1 MSIFFYLVFCLF
13 FVSGCAL
20 LAHENDSQTAL
31 AAAMQVSAAEAEN
44 AADFSE
50 PTESS
55 GAADHRLTAASKV
68 LNREEIRLL
77 QAQLKASGFDP
88 GPLDGILGLKTRSAL
103 SRLQSSCANLK
114 DVVENL
120 DAGLVQ
126 QQTVTQATIT
136 SAPPAKVSSSEEIR
150 LLQMRLKDSGFDAG
164 PIDGVRGLKTRAAL
178 LRLQSSCALLN
189 SLPQTLDVD
198 FQTAER
204 PPSRPVADI
213 RAEPDR
219 VIAVDSQTPSK
230 QEIQTVQS
238 RLKDAGFDPGPAD
251 GILGPRTTRAL
262 QQFRNS
268 YGAVNLRKLSSGI
281 GLKLDY

>member
-1 MSIFFYLVFCLF
+1 LVFSLF

-20 LAHENDSQTAL
+20 LAGENDSQTGVAV
-31 AAAMQVSAAEAEN
+31 AMQDSASGAEN

-68 LNREEIRLL
+68 LNREEVRLL
-77 QAQLKASGFDP
+77 QAQLKASGFEP
-88 GPLDGILGLKTRSAL
+88 GPVDGILGLKTRSAL
-103 SRLQSSCANLK
+103 RRLQSSCVNLK
-114 DVVENL
+114 DVVESL
-120 DAGLVQ
+120 DAGLFQ
-126 QQTVTQATIT
+126 QQTVTQAAIPN
-136 SAPPAKVSSSEEIR
+136 APPTKISSSEEIR
-150 LLQMRLKDSGFDAG
+150 LLQMRLKDSGFDVG
-164 PIDGVRGLKTRAAL
+164 PIDGVHGLKTRAAL
-178 LRLQSSCALLN
+178 LRLQSSCALLK

-204 PPSRPVADI
+204 SPSRSVADI
-213 RAEPDR
+213 RVVPDR
-219 VIAVDSQTPSK
+219 VMAADSQTPSK

-238 RLKDAGFDPGPAD
+238 RLKDAGFDPGPID
-251 GILGPRTTRAL
+251 GMLGPRTTRAL
-262 QQFRNS
+262 QHFRNS